1 MAMIWLSVKR
11 EFFIEFPFKSN
22 NLEILLLTHIKGWG
36 DYRITGRFKNEVIY
50 GKRFTTH
57 DLMKATCFDYIE
69 VFYNRRRLHSSLGYQ
84 SPMQYL
90 KDWLAKGKEKLVA

>member
-36 DYRITGRFKNEVIY
+36 DYRKTYASRA
-50 GKRFTTH
+50 
-57 DLMKATCFDYIE
+57 KAREDIFDYIE
-69 VFYNRRRLHSSLGYQ
+69 MFYDQRKSPWDNPVRRHGYNNGLSPVVYEKQYQARLGS
-84 SPMQYL
+84 
-90 KDWLAKGKEKLVA
+90 V

>member
-36 DYRITGRFKNEVIY
+36 DYQFSHGSIDKKFPFFGGLAPEFPAAGVDS
-50 GKRFTTH
+50 TTA
-57 DLMKATCFDYIE
+57 DATMDRCM
-69 VFYNRRRLHSSLGYQ
+69 NSRRETS
-84 SPMQYL
+84 
-90 KDWLAKGKEKLVA
+90 